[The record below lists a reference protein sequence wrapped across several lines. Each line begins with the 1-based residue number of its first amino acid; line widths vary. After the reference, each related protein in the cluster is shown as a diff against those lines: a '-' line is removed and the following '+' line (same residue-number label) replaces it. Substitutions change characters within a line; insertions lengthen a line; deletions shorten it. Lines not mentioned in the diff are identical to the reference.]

1 MGCIF
6 EKETVEADRF
16 EEVIMATLL
25 WGQLELPRLLAG
37 VGESNL
43 LSKTVLDISEHEFLW
58 GR

>member
-1 MGCIF
+1 
-6 EKETVEADRF
+6 
-16 EEVIMATLL
+16 MATLL